1 MMEHIK
7 NIKLEQLVGVWVA
20 IDGNYSMHITD
31 DTKMVVINYDYKTL
45 VSEYTRFSYDEERN
59 ICVLSD
65 SVILN
70 QLFEDGDICVK
81 VSLYEQQYL
90 LFLRRRNK

>member
-1 MMEHIK
+1 MEHIK

-20 IDGNYSMHITD
+20 IDGNYSMQITD
-31 DTKMVVINYDYKTL
+31 DAKMVVVNYDYKTL
-45 VSEYTRFSYDEERN
+45 VSEYTKFSYDEVRN

-70 QLFEDGDICVK
+70 QLFEDGDICIK
-81 VSLYEQQYL
+81 VNLYEQQYL